1 MTVAK
6 TTSTTAPASTSNDAI
21 ALLIK
26 DHRDVKKLFTSY
38 QKLMDEEA
46 PAAQRLAIAQ
56 EICDALT
63 LHATV
68 EEEIFYP
75 ALREATADADD
86 ELDEAEVEHTS
97 VKELVAQIKSMEPDE
112 DLYDAKVKVLGEYV
126 DHHVKEEEGEMFP
139 KAKKSGVDL
148 DGIGLQIKDRKEELQ
163 TVEAD

>member
-1 MTVAK
+1 MTVAR
-6 TTSTTAPASTSNDAI
+6 TTSPAAPTSTAVDAI

-26 DHRDVKKLFTSY
+26 DHRDVKKLFSSY
-38 QKLMDEEA
+38 QKLSDEEA

-56 EICDALT
+56 EICEALT
-63 LHATV
+63 VHAMV

-75 ALREATADADD
+75 ALRDATANADD

-97 VKELVAQIKSMEPDE
+97 VKELVAQIKAMEPDE
-112 DLYDAKVKVLGEYV
+112 ALYNAKVKVLGEYV

-139 KAKKSGVDL
+139 KAKKSGMDL

-163 TVEAD
+163 TVEVD